1 MKSFSFKLKNS
12 KNMAVK
18 ATIPMLQLKQ
28 FISLLAPAPYRAHF
42 VPSGLIFDPA
52 GRILNPSGFDF
63 ALQLSEDN
71 SDGHAVGTTP
81 YTGTLC

>member
-1 MKSFSFKLKNS
+1 MFYK
-12 KNMAVK
+12 
-18 ATIPMLQLKQ
+18 KQ
-28 FISLLAPAPYRAHF
+28 YVTSRYAAAPAPYGAHF

-71 SDGHAVGTTP
+71 SDGHAVGSTP